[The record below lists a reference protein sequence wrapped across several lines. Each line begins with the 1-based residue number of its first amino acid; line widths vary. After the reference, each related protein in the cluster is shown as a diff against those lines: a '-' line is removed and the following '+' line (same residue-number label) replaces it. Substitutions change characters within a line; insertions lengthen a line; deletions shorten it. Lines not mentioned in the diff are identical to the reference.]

1 MRISLYV
8 LGLFILLA
16 SFTSDKPVISE
27 NDHLTLAV
35 LYQQQAPEYRAL
47 CYQAYN
53 LASVRIQQIVK
64 RKGSAEGLAVVL
76 DLDETVLDNSPYE
89 AKCILDNI
97 SYPVKWKEW
106 CELAIAEPV
115 PGSVEF
121 INLVTGLGVKVVYIS
136 NRKEELREATKKNLA
151 AIGLPGTDDEYL
163 LLREAESAKEERR
176 QKVTANYEVAL
187 FVGDNLND
195 FSEVFENS
203 KGEGRM
209 AKTDDM
215 KRSFSEKYIILPNA
229 MYGDWEQHLYPE
241 NAETPQQKR
250 KARYDVLR
258 SF

>member
-1 MRISLYV
+1 MRIPLSL
-8 LGLFILLA
+8 LILLVVFG
-16 SFTSDKPVISE
+16 SFKADKPIISE

-35 LYQQQAPEYRAL
+35 LYQQHAPEYRAL

-64 RKGSAEGLAVVL
+64 RKGSAEGLAIVL

-89 AKCILDNI
+89 AKCILENI
-97 SYPVKWKEW
+97 NYPVKWKEW

-121 INLVTGLGVKVVYIS
+121 INLAASLGVQVVYIS
-136 NRKEELREATKKNLA
+136 NRKEELREATKKNLV
-151 AIGLPGTDDEYL
+151 AIGLPDTNDDYL
-163 LLREAESAKEERR
+163 LLRDAESAKEERR
-176 QKVTANYEVAL
+176 QKIAAKYEIVL
-187 FVGDNLND
+187 LIGDNLND

-203 KGEGRM
+203 RGEGRM

-215 KRSFSEKYIILPNA
+215 KRSFSEKFIVLPNA

-241 NAETPQQKR
+241 NAETPQQRR
-250 KARYDVLR
+250 KARYDALK